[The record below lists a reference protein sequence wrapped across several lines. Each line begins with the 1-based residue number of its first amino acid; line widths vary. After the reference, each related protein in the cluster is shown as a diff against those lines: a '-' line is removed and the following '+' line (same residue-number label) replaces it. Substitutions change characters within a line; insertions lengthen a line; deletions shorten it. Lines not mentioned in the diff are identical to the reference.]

1 MSSSHS
7 KKRKHGV
14 VLHQDGNNSVDTSK
28 PTAVF
33 QPSKGRPYTLSVA
46 LPGSIIANALN
57 HELKTSLAGRIARAL
72 AVFCVDE
79 IVIFNDGQSQKH
91 NERRPPH
98 SRETHSRKNASH
110 LDNEDE
116 HTGWSDPDHFLY
128 HLLSYLET
136 PPHLRMTLFPVHA
149 NLRTAGSLPS
159 LDMPHH
165 LRADEWCQYREGVT
179 VQTPQSEDSSD
190 VKKVRKR
197 ETERASNT
205 VSSPVE
211 TAVNCGLR
219 QRVTVAAPIP
229 PDTRVTLKFATKEA
243 PESSMGPLQAE
254 AVSPDAPREEA
265 GYYWGYTVRQC
276 SSISSIFT
284 ESPYD
289 GGYDLTFG
297 TSERGMPVSKISSQA
312 LPKFKHM
319 LIVFGGVAGLE
330 VAVKADEELAKMN
343 VTEPKDLFDHWIN
356 LCPGQG
362 SRTIRTEEAVWLGL
376 MGLRDVVT
384 YSTAPQRP
392 KTSFKDKLNAGPSF
406 SDFVG
411 AKEEPLSP
419 EAALELKTAMVGPPG
434 KKKQITRL
442 PEWLKTP
449 IPSSNNFKKIKSDLR
464 GLNLHTVCEEARCP
478 NISDCWGGS
487 DKSAATATI
496 MLMGDTCTRGCRFCS
511 VKTSRAP
518 PPLDPHEPEHT
529 AEALSRW
536 GLGYVVLT
544 SVDRDDLADGGARHF
559 AETIIKIKQ
568 KAPTMLVE
576 ALTGDYA
583 GDLDMVKVVATSGL
597 DVYAHNTETTE
608 ELTPFVRDRRAKFR
622 QSLRVLEAAKAAK
635 PGLITKTSIMLGLG
649 ETEEQ
654 LWATLRELRKID
666 VDVVTFG
673 QYMRPT
679 KRHMKVEEYITPDTF
694 ELWRQR
700 ALDMGFLYC
709 ASGPLV
715 RSSYKAGEAF
725 IENVLKKRAS
735 KSDTAMA
742 DAAGD
747 VAPSASV

>member
-7 KKRKHGV
+7 KKRKHSV

-98 SRETHSRKNASH
+98 SRETHSKRNASH
-110 LDNEDE
+110 LGNEDE

-179 VQTPQSEDSSD
+179 VKPPQSEDSSD
-190 VKKVRKR
+190 VKKLRKR
-197 ETERASNT
+197 ETEGTPDT
-205 VSSPVE
+205 VSSPLE
-211 TAVNCGLR
+211 TSVNCGLR

-229 PDTRVTLKFATKEA
+229 PDTRVTLKFAAKEA
-243 PESSMGPLQAE
+243 PESSMDPLQAE

-265 GYYWGYTVRQC
+265 GYYWGYSVRQC
-276 SSISSIFT
+276 SSISNIFT

-297 TSERGMPVSKISSQA
+297 TSERGVPVSKTTSQA

-319 LIVFGGVAGLE
+319 LVVFGGVAGLE

-384 YSTAPQRP
+384 SN
-392 KTSFKDKLNAGPSF
+392 S
-406 SDFVG
+406 SD
-411 AKEEPLSP
+411 
-419 EAALELKTAMVGPPG
+419 
-434 KKKQITRL
+434 
-442 PEWLKTP
+442 
-449 IPSSNNFKKIKSDLR
+449 
-464 GLNLHTVCEEARCP
+464 
-478 NISDCWGGS
+478 
-487 DKSAATATI
+487 
-496 MLMGDTCTRGCRFCS
+496 
-511 VKTSRAP
+511 
-518 PPLDPHEPEHT
+518 
-529 AEALSRW
+529 
-536 GLGYVVLT
+536 
-544 SVDRDDLADGGARHF
+544 
-559 AETIIKIKQ
+559 
-568 KAPTMLVE
+568 
-576 ALTGDYA
+576 
-583 GDLDMVKVVATSGL
+583 
-597 DVYAHNTETTE
+597 
-608 ELTPFVRDRRAKFR
+608 
-622 QSLRVLEAAKAAK
+622 
-635 PGLITKTSIMLGLG
+635 
-649 ETEEQ
+649 
-654 LWATLRELRKID
+654 
-666 VDVVTFG
+666 
-673 QYMRPT
+673 
-679 KRHMKVEEYITPDTF
+679 
-694 ELWRQR
+694 
-700 ALDMGFLYC
+700 
-709 ASGPLV
+709 
-715 RSSYKAGEAF
+715 
-725 IENVLKKRAS
+725 
-735 KSDTAMA
+735 
-742 DAAGD
+742 
-747 VAPSASV
+747 